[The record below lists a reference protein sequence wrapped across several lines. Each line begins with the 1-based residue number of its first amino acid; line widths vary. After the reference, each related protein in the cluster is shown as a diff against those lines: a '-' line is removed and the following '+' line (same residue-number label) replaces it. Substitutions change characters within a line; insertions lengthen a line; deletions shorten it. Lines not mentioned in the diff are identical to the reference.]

1 MLSEQERKE
10 LEEELE
16 KDCALIVALGPKI
29 LNFAGGNA
37 FIAKDS
43 AIERLS
49 AGRTLI
55 TKGLVL
61 VLWQRRRV
69 ELKWKEESSLK
80 QRNAG

>member
-1 MLSEQERKE
+1 MLSDQVRKE
-10 LEEELE
+10 LEE
-16 KDCALIVALGPKI
+16 DSTLIVALGPTI
-29 LNFAGGNA
+29 LDFAGGNA

-61 VLWQRRRV
+61 VLGQ
-69 ELKWKEESSLK
+69 
-80 QRNAG
+80 

>member
-1 MLSEQERKE
+1 MLSEQDRKE
-10 LEEELE
+10 LE
-16 KDCALIVALGPKI
+16 KDGALIVALGPTI
-29 LNFAGGNA
+29 LDFAGGNA

-61 VLWQRRRV
+61 VLGQ
-69 ELKWKEESSLK
+69 
-80 QRNAG
+80 